1 MMALISC
8 PGCGYP
14 AAEYHSWELPECG
27 ALNTYSQ
34 TSCSE
39 CGHLSGD
46 VDDCDTDDLLPGEVW
61 ERASM
66 EWAVRLE
73 DQFDAVAILM
83 SLSIDA
89 RAEYEKAELLED
101 AGRLD
106 AAFDLAR
113 SCGDFCA
120 GNGFAMPSMF
130 ADRPALIAGWKWGHT
145 EVVFS

>member
-1 MMALISC
+1 MMALIAC
-8 PGCGYP
+8 PGCDSP
-14 AAEYHSWELPECG
+14 TAEYHTWELLECG
-27 ALNTYSQ
+27 ALNAYSR
-34 TSCSE
+34 TSCRE

-46 VDDCDTDDLLPGEVW
+46 VDDCDIDDQSPAEVF

-66 EWAVRLE
+66 EWAARLE
-73 DQFDAVAILM
+73 DRFDAVTILM

-89 RAEYEKAELLED
+89 RAEYEKAELFDD
-101 AGRLD
+101 AVRLD

-120 GNGFAMPSMF
+120 GNGFAMPAMF

-145 EVVFS
+145 EVVYS